1 MSLKSLVGKPMTK
14 KVKFMGEDVE
24 IKKLSVGEVFE
35 IQQLSKTVA
44 DDEKASLEL
53 LQFVISSSV
62 KGADELT
69 TDDYNSFPVDELSK
83 LSNAVMEYSGLGN
96 VNQK

>member
-1 MSLKSLVGKPMTK
+1 MSLKSLVNKPMTK

-24 IKKLSVGEVFE
+24 IKKLSVGEVLE

-44 DDEKASLEL
+44 EDEKASLEL
-53 LQFVISSSV
+53 LQFVISAAV

-69 TDDYNSFPVDELSK
+69 TDDYNTFPVDELSK
-83 LSNAVMEYSGLGN
+83 LSNAVLEYSGLGN
-96 VNQK
+96 ANQK